1 MGAAPLT
8 WVQLSS
14 PSDTPTAPSA
24 RTDAGLAHDATHNR
38 LILFGGH
45 ANGAVLD
52 DTWAFSLTTRSW
64 TQLLP
69 SISPPGRHTFSWA
82 THIPPNMVTPS
93 TAASSPAA
101 STSAGGMVISS
112 GEGAGMAILSDS
124 WYFSFDDDSW
134 TLLPTPGDSPSARY
148 GSGSGILPG
157 TSIFYLSH
165 GFDKVKRWSDTWA
178 YDLSVQRWHK
188 IHGFVN
194 SYDPNGPH
202 PRCLVAS
209 TVAGTGELV
218 IYGGCMQGGETGSNG
233 DGSSWTQVDTCPTGR
248 VFGQMAVLPPD
259 DPSSSRSLVLLYG
272 GGQVTPQTI
281 STSLTAD
288 NELDILDAS
297 TGHWT
302 RINAEGSPPAYRVG
316 PSLVADLSGATTH
329 IYMFGGGLTNDVW
342 MITGGSA
349 AMTPPGQGNTVLSG
363 CAHAFSYP
371 HLHGLFM
378 AVAFG
383 ICLQAGWMVARY
395 CRTADPFWFRFH
407 VSVQTFGLL
416 LAMVA
421 FIVVYVGGAGDPA
434 YFAHGVIGIITFTLT
449 LLQPLNA
456 FLRPAHG
463 AYWRTPWEWFHK
475 SSGRVAVLLGLVNV
489 SLGVLLVVPPT
500 GVWIAWFAWLGVLVA
515 IIAILE
521 LRHQLF
527 PVAPTPTGKAAQLAN
542 INVGPCTPAPAWAR
556 GRETCMKCL

>member
-69 SISPPGRHTFSWA
+69 SISPP
-82 THIPPNMVTPS
+82 
-93 TAASSPAA
+93 ASSPAA

-209 TVAGTGELV
+209 TVAGTGGAGHLWWLHAGRGDRDV
-218 IYGGCMQGGETGSNG
+218 WVLDTAPGSNG

-349 AMTPPGQGNTVLSG
+349 AMTSL
-363 CAHAFSYP
+363 
-371 HLHGLFM
+371 
-378 AVAFG
+378 
-383 ICLQAGWMVARY
+383 AGWMVARY

-456 FLRPAHG
+456 FLRPKHG
-463 AYWRTPWEWFHK
+463 AYWRNPWEWFHK

-489 SLGVLLVVPPT
+489 SLGVLPWGPARGSARCFMSALTIWCLPFPAPVQ

-515 IIAILE
+515 IIATLE

-527 PVAPTPTGKAAQLAN
+527 PVAPNSTGKASQLAD
-542 INVGPCTPAPAWAR
+542 INVVDKPAGSLPHHGQGAEKHA
-556 GRETCMKCL
+556 